1 MDSKDNQKI
10 PSYYN
15 HQGTFFENNNSKQN
29 TSEKNEPVA
38 PATPTSSEKQVVK
51 LTEVIS
57 PLFGKD
63 LNSAHSQTT
72 INYTSDDNSPI
83 AEIVEAE
90 IKQKIG
96 DNGGEEKLAS
106 TPEPYQPIYK
116 KYDPQQDEQ
125 MIKSMVKKPAKL
137 SEQAEKTQAFLF
149 KPRKNG
155 ENIFGDRTEELTVE
169 LEQLKE
175 KIKKTDPRKNLY
187 DIYEQTTMFEG
198 IEEQKEIN
206 SKFRNIIRKT
216 YQINTDFP
224 NDMSLLDRKKQIM
237 HNSIAAGSTRYKI
250 ARELKENNLDRQFLR
265 RPKPIIQGSSEHQ
278 QMMENLK
285 NANDDPAKKQVVDF
299 YTSRN
304 PYYMRKLNLEEENL
318 KEADENRRERIKN
331 ELNNNEEK

>member
-1 MDSKDNQKI
+1 MNSKDNQKI

-29 TSEKNEPVA
+29 TSEKNQ
-38 PATPTSSEKQVVK
+38 PADAIPPTSSEKQVLK

-63 LNSAHSQTT
+63 LNFAPSQTT
-72 INYTSDDNSPI
+72 INYTSDDTSPI
-83 AEIVEAE
+83 AKILEAK

-96 DNGGEEKLAS
+96 DNGVEEKPTL
-106 TPEPYQPIYK
+106 TPETYQPIYK
-116 KYDPQQDEQ
+116 KYDPQQYDQ
-125 MIKSMVKKPAKL
+125 VIKSMVKKSAKL

-198 IEEQKEIN
+198 IEEQKEVN
-206 SKFRNIIRKT
+206 SKFCNIIRKT

-224 NDMSLLDRKKQIM
+224 TDMSLLDRKKQIM
-237 HNSIAAGSTRYKI
+237 HNSITAGSTRYKI
-250 ARELKENNLDRQFLR
+250 ARELKENILDRQFLR
-265 RPKPIIQGSSEHQ
+265 RPKPIIQGSLEHQ

-285 NANDDPAKKQVVDF
+285 NVKDNPAKKQVVDF
-299 YTSRN
+299 YTIRN

-318 KEADENRRERIKN
+318 KEADESRRERIKN
-331 ELNNNEEK
+331 ELNNYEDK